1 MKKYKLI
8 ANPVAGTHRSRHI
21 AAQVVELLGQRNVE
35 FDLEF
40 TAAPRHAAEIAV
52 RSCKDFDAIVA
63 IGGDGTVHEIAGA
76 MLDCKTPLG
85 IVPAGSGNDLI
96 KSLGI
101 PSDIREAV
109 DILVAGRMRTIDAGT
124 INGLCF
130 VNVVGIGFDA
140 AVNRNSHGM
149 RWPANGQLRYVLAL
163 ITTLGNYAPLPLTV
177 TIDGTTAAQDLFLLT
192 IGNGTTC
199 GGGFRLTPHAKL
211 DDGLL
216 DVTFVK
222 PISVPRLLWHLPKVF
237 LGTLDRVERYAS
249 MRQVTKLRVESTLP
263 VPVHVD
269 GEVYRGD
276 TSRLDIEVIPDAL
289 TVIGKFPLT
298 WQGFGKNIN

>member
-8 ANPVAGTHRSRHI
+8 ANPAAGMHRSRHI
-21 AAQVVELLGQRNVE
+21 AAQVVELLGQRKVE

-40 TAAPRHAAEIAV
+40 TAAPKHAAEIAL
-52 RSCKDFDAIVA
+52 RSCRDFEAIVA
-63 IGGDGTVHEIAGA
+63 IGGDGTIHEIAGA
-76 MLDCKTPLG
+76 MLDCDIPLG
-85 IVPAGSGNDLI
+85 IIPAGSGNDLI

-101 PSDIREAV
+101 PNDVRAAV
-109 DILVAGRMRTIDAGT
+109 DILTAGQARVIDAGT

-140 AVNRNSHGM
+140 AVNHNSHNF
-149 RWPANGQLRYVLAL
+149 RWPASGLLRYVMAL
-163 ITTLGNYAPLPLTV
+163 ITTLGTYSPLPLTI
-177 TIDGTTAAQDLFLLT
+177 TIDGITSTQDLFLLT

-199 GGGFRLTPHAKL
+199 GGGFRLTPHARL

-237 LGTLDRVERYAS
+237 QGTLERVERYAS
-249 MRQVTKLRVESTLP
+249 MKRVTKLRVESAAP

-269 GEVYRGD
+269 GEIYRGD
-276 TSRLDIEVIPDAL
+276 TSRLDIEVIPNAL
-289 TVIGKFPLT
+289 TVIGNY
-298 WQGFGKNIN
+298 GSNR

>member
-1 MKKYKLI
+1 MKKLKLI
-8 ANPVAGTHRSRHI
+8 ANPASGTHRSRRI
-21 AAQVVELLGQRNVE
+21 AAQVVELLGKRNIA

-40 TAAPRHAAEIAV
+40 TTAPKHAAEIAV
-52 RSCKDFDAIVA
+52 RSCRDFDAIVA

-76 MLDCKTPLG
+76 ILDCKTPLG
-85 IVPAGSGNDLI
+85 IIPAGSGNDLI

-101 PSDIREAV
+101 PNDVRLAV
-109 DILVAGRMRTIDAGT
+109 DILAAGRTRVIDAGT

-140 AVNRNSHGM
+140 AVNHNSHGL
-149 RWPANGQLRYVLAL
+149 RWPASGPLRYVLAL
-163 ITTLGNYAPLPLTV
+163 ITTLGTYHALPLAV
-177 TIDGTTAAQDLFLLT
+177 TIDGSRTTQDLFLLT

-222 PISVPRLLWHLPKVF
+222 PISVPRLLWHLPKLF
-237 LGTLDRVERYAS
+237 QGTLDRVVRYAS
-249 MRQVTKLRVESTLP
+249 MQQVRRLRVESSLP

-269 GEVYRGD
+269 GEIYRGD
-276 TSRLDIEVIPDAL
+276 TSRLDIEIIPNAL
-289 TVIGKFPLT
+289 TVIGNFPPNDRKT
-298 WQGFGKNIN
+298 A

>member
-1 MKKYKLI
+1 
-8 ANPVAGTHRSRHI
+8 
-21 AAQVVELLGQRNVE
+21 
-35 FDLEF
+35 
-40 TAAPRHAAEIAV
+40 
-52 RSCKDFDAIVA
+52 
-63 IGGDGTVHEIAGA
+63 
-76 MLDCKTPLG
+76 MLDCEIPLG
-85 IVPAGSGNDLI
+85 IIPAGSGNDLI

-101 PSDIREAV
+101 PNDTRAAV
-109 DILVAGRMRTIDAGT
+109 DILLAGRTRVIDAGT

-140 AVNRNSHGM
+140 AVNHNSHGL
-149 RWPANGQLRYVLAL
+149 RWPASGLLRYIAAL
-163 ITTLGNYAPLPLTV
+163 IKTLGTYAPLPLTV
-177 TIDGTTAAQDLFLLT
+177 TINGSATTQDLYLLT

-222 PISVPRLLWHLPKVF
+222 PITVPRLLWHLPKVF
-237 LGTLDRVERYAS
+237 QGTLERVEKYAS
-249 MRQVTKLRVESTLP
+249 MTQATGLRVETSQQ

-276 TSRLDIEVIPDAL
+276 TSRLDVEIIPKAL
-289 TVIGKFPLT
+289 TVIGNFPR
-298 WQGFGKNIN
+298 

>member
-1 MKKYKLI
+1 MKKFKLI
-8 ANPVAGTHRSRHI
+8 ANPASGTHRSRHI
-21 AAQVVELLGQRNVE
+21 AAQVVELLGRRDIA

-40 TAAPRHAAEIAV
+40 TTAPKHAAGIAA

-63 IGGDGTVHEIAGA
+63 IGGDGTIHEIAGA
-76 MLDCKTPLG
+76 MLDCDTPLG
-85 IVPAGSGNDLI
+85 IIPAGSGNDLI

-101 PSDIREAV
+101 PNDIRAAV
-109 DILVAGRMRTIDAGT
+109 DILVAGRTRTIDAGT

-140 AVNRNSHGM
+140 AVNHNSHGL
-149 RWPANGQLRYVLAL
+149 RWPGSGPLRYVLAL
-163 ITTLGNYAPLPLTV
+163 IKTLGTYSSLPLTV
-177 TIDGTTAAQDLFLLT
+177 TIDGRTTTQDLFLLT

-237 LGTLDRVERYAS
+237 QGTLDRVERYAS
-249 MRQVTKLRVESTLP
+249 MKQARRLRVESSLP

-269 GEVYRGD
+269 GEIYRRD
-276 TSRLDIEVIPDAL
+276 TSRLDIEIAPNAL
-289 TVIGKFPLT
+289 TVIGNFPMD
-298 WQGFGKNIN
+298 KKKA

>member
-1 MKKYKLI
+1 MKRFKLI
-8 ANPVAGTHRSRHI
+8 ANPASGTRRSRHI
-21 AAQVVELLGQRNVE
+21 AAQVVELLGKRGVA

-40 TAAPRHAAEIAV
+40 TAAPKHAAEIAL

-63 IGGDGTVHEIAGA
+63 IGGDGTIHEIAGA
-76 MLDCKTPLG
+76 LLDCEIPLG
-85 IVPAGSGNDLI
+85 IIPAGSGNDLI

-101 PSDIREAV
+101 PNDVRAAV
-109 DILVAGRMRTIDAGT
+109 DILLAGRTRVIDAGT

-140 AVNRNSHGM
+140 AVNHNSHGL
-149 RWPANGQLRYVLAL
+149 RWPASGLLRYVAAL
-163 ITTLGNYAPLPLTV
+163 ITTLGTYTPLPLTV
-177 TIDGTTAAQDLFLLT
+177 TINGSAMTQDLYLLT

-237 LGTLDRVERYAS
+237 QGTLELVEQYAS
-249 MRQVTKLRVESTLP
+249 MTKATKLRVESASP

-276 TSRLDIEVIPDAL
+276 THSLDIEVIPKAL
-289 TVIGKFPLT
+289 TVIGNYT
-298 WQGFGKNIN
+298 

>member
-1 MKKYKLI
+1 MHAPLKKFKLI
-8 ANPVAGTHRSRHI
+8 ANPASGTHRSRHI
-21 AAQVVELLGQRNVE
+21 AAQVVELLGKRDIA

-40 TAAPRHAAEIAV
+40 TNAPKHAAEIAA

-63 IGGDGTVHEIAGA
+63 IGGDGTIHEIAGG
-76 MLDCKTPLG
+76 MLDCEAPLG
-85 IVPAGSGNDLI
+85 IIPAGSGNDLI

-101 PSDIREAV
+101 PKDVKAAGE
-109 DILVAGRMRTIDAGT
+109 ILVAGRTRVIDAGT

-140 AVNRNSHGM
+140 AVNHNSHGI
-149 RWPANGQLRYVLAL
+149 RRPASGLFRYVLAL
-163 ITTLGNYAPLPLTV
+163 IKTLGTYAALPLTV
-177 TIDGTTAAQDLFLLT
+177 TIDGNEMTQDLFLLT

-216 DVTFVK
+216 DVTLVK
-222 PISVPRLLWHLPKVF
+222 PITIPRLLWHLPKVF
-237 LGTLDRVERYAS
+237 QGTLDRVERYAS
-249 MRQVTKLRVESTLP
+249 MQQARRIRVESSLP

-269 GEVYRGD
+269 GEIYRGD
-276 TSRLDIEVIPDAL
+276 VSRLDIEIIPNAL
-289 TVIGKFPLT
+289 AVIGNFPET
-298 WQGFGKNIN
+298 N

>member
-8 ANPVAGTHRSRHI
+8 ANPAAGTHRSRHI
-21 AAQVVELLGQRNVE
+21 AAQVAELLGQRKME

-40 TAAPRHAAEIAV
+40 TAAPKHAAEIAL

-63 IGGDGTVHEIAGA
+63 IGGDGTIHEIAGA
-76 MLDCKTPLG
+76 MLDCDIPLG
-85 IVPAGSGNDLI
+85 IIPAGSGNDLI

-101 PSDIREAV
+101 PDDMRAAV
-109 DILVAGRMRTIDAGT
+109 DILTAGKTRTIDAGT

-140 AVNRNSHGM
+140 AVNHNSRGF
-149 RWPANGQLRYVLAL
+149 RWPANGLLRYVMAL
-163 ITTLGNYAPLPLTV
+163 ITTLGTFSPLPLSV
-177 TIDGTTAAQDLFLLT
+177 TIEGATATEDLFLLT

-199 GGGFRLTPHAKL
+199 GGGFRLTPHALL

-237 LGTLDRVERYAS
+237 QGTLERVKRYAS
-249 MRQVTKLRVESTLP
+249 MRRVTGLRVESSAP

-276 TSRLDIEVIPDAL
+276 TLRLDIEVIPHAL
-289 TVIGKFPLT
+289 TVIGNF
-298 WQGFGKNIN
+298 

>member
-1 MKKYKLI
+1 MMRYKLI
-8 ANPVAGTHRSRHI
+8 ANPASGTHRSRRI
-21 AAQVVELLGQRNVE
+21 SALVVELLGRRNVV

-40 TAAPRHAAEIAV
+40 TAAPRHAADIAL

-63 IGGDGTVHEIAGA
+63 IGGDGTIHEIAGA
-76 MLDCKTPLG
+76 MLDCDIPLG
-85 IVPAGSGNDLI
+85 IIPAGSGNDLV

-101 PSDIREAV
+101 PNDVRAAV
-109 DILVAGRMRTIDAGT
+109 EILLAGKTKVIDAGT
-124 INGLCF
+124 VNGLCF

-140 AVNRNSHGM
+140 AVNHNSHGI
-149 RWPANGQLRYVLAL
+149 RWPASGLLRYVAAL
-163 ITTLGNYAPLPLTV
+163 IQTLGTYTALPLTV
-177 TIDGTTAAQDLFLLT
+177 TIEGVARTRDLFLLT

-222 PISVPRLLWHLPKVF
+222 PITVPRLLWHLPKVF
-237 LGTLDRVERYAS
+237 QGTLERAEHYAS
-249 MRQVTKLRVESTLP
+249 MKRVTRLRVESTVP

-269 GEVYRGD
+269 GEIYRGD
-276 TSRLDIEVIPDAL
+276 STRLDIEVIPNAL
-289 TVIGKFPLT
+289 AVIGKF
-298 WQGFGKNIN
+298 

>member
-8 ANPVAGTHRSRHI
+8 ANPAAGTHRSRYI
-21 AAQVVELLGQRNVE
+21 AAQVVELLGQRKVE

-40 TAAPRHAAEIAV
+40 TTAPKHAAEIAL
-52 RSCKDFDAIVA
+52 RSCKDFEAIVA
-63 IGGDGTVHEIAGA
+63 IGGDGTIHEIAGA
-76 MLDCKTPLG
+76 MLDCDIPLG
-85 IVPAGSGNDLI
+85 IIPAGSGNDLI

-101 PSDIREAV
+101 PNDVRAAV
-109 DILVAGRMRTIDAGT
+109 DILMAGQARVIDAGT

-140 AVNRNSHGM
+140 AVNYNSHGF
-149 RWPANGQLRYVLAL
+149 RWPASGLLRYVMAL
-163 ITTLGNYAPLPLTV
+163 ITTLGTYSPLPLTV
-177 TIDGTTAAQDLFLLT
+177 TIDGTAETQDLFLLT

-216 DVTFVK
+216 DITFVK

-237 LGTLDRVERYAS
+237 QGTLERVERYAS
-249 MRQVTKLRVESTLP
+249 MKRVMSLRVESSAP

-276 TSRLDIEVIPDAL
+276 TSRLEIEVIPNAL
-289 TVIGKFPLT
+289 TVIGNYVSIKT
-298 WQGFGKNIN
+298 